1 MQNQQNTQPGQYTF
15 PISGYTTPYTTTP
28 TATEPSQSQPGAYQ
42 ASASTAGVP
51 GAGTSAAS
59 GAPLAS
65 TSSALGTSGALGT
78 SSAPGTSSAAPGSS
92 SAPGP
97 SRQQAE
103 EARKDRTLAEF
114 LLMLD
119 DYEPLV
125 CPSYH
130 GVLLHADRFLAH
142 PRADH
147 AFFPSAPFPSPPI
160 EHALPFLNPVKHAQ
174 IPNEVTDYYLQRVGF
189 ECEDVRLKRLLSLA
203 AQKFVADIAG
213 DAYQHARIRT
223 NAAGARGRTAAPYG
237 MSKDKTR
244 TTLTMDDLSAALS
257 EYGIDARKPDFYL

>member
-1 MQNQQNTQPGQYTF
+1 MQNQQHTQPTQFSYSL
-15 PISGYTTPYTTTP
+15 SGYSTPAADGQQQQQPTYQPTAYQPTP
-28 TATEPSQSQPGAYQ
+28 TPAVPS
-42 ASASTAGVP
+42 
-51 GAGTSAAS
+51 TSAA
-59 GAPLAS
+59 A
-65 TSSALGTSGALGT
+65 
-78 SSAPGTSSAAPGSS
+78 GSS

-119 DYEPLV
+119 DYEPL
-125 CPSYH
+125 
-130 GVLLHADRFLAH
+130 
-142 PRADH
+142 
-147 AFFPSAPFPSPPI
+147 
-160 EHALPFLNPVKHAQ
+160 

-203 AQKFVADIAG
+203 AQKFVSDIAA

-223 NAAGARGRTAAPYG
+223 TATGARGRGAAPYG
-237 MSKDKTR
+237 MSAKDKTR

-257 EYGIDARKPDFYL
+257 EYGIDARKPDFFM